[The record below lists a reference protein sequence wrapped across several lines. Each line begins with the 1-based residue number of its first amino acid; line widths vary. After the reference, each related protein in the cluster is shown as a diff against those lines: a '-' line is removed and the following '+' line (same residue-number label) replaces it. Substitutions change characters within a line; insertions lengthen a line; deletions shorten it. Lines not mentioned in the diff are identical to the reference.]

1 MKLVRIE
8 DDSNGGLEK
17 FRGFKGKS
25 RDCLVFDN
33 GLILWAGHPQDCGEL
48 VFAHFG
54 GMQAMGVQN
63 GNSVDSE
70 DLDFFDD
77 ILNSI
82 VPIAGLGFYIV
93 TKQGICLLVPCYN
106 YQNGYYSSNIV
117 LYYDDKMRDLG
128 ACTKFFNDVYVEID
142 EMRSIL
148 DKKISS
154 SHDIPIAQGRD
165 YLELVQ
171 SGRDLGSESDSVP
184 CATCVH
190 GAVSRKQVEHVLSF
204 WNPPCKNQYFDDFDC
219 SCDIG
224 YDCKVASD
232 LMMSGNLCKGFER
245 SSEKQE
251 EKEE

>member
-1 MKLVRIE
+1 M
-8 DDSNGGLEK
+8 
-17 FRGFKGKS
+17 
-25 RDCLVFDN
+25 
-33 GLILWAGHPQDCGEL
+33 IL
-48 VFAHFG
+48 
-54 GMQAMGVQN
+54 MGDLK
-63 GNSVDSE
+63 NSVVLKANPEIVWCSTTDSYYGPG
-70 DLDFFDD
+70 
-77 ILNSI
+77 IRR
-82 VPIAGLGFYIV
+82 IAASWCSRISEACRPWACRMATAWTRKTWISS
-93 TKQGICLLVPCYN
+93 TKHGICLLVPCYN

-154 SHDIPIAQGRD
+154 SHDIPITQGRD

-251 EKEE
+251 EEEE